1 MTHLFTLCN
10 LCNSSISPRR
20 TGIQRTAVVADEEH
34 GGLMLLS
41 RAPSEERRGGWLFL
55 GERWWK
61 GASMEIPCSKV
72 EICWGIIGWCWGY
85 TVLVRTSQFSNSIQW
100 GLNYVASSEDRVGFL
115 RQTLHLWTRRLVETH
130 FWDHEFELPLVL
142 QCQDIW
148 AANSNSDWKNRG
160 VSRENPM
167 NPHLIGFVWK

>member
-10 LCNSSISPRR
+10 LCNSWISPRR
-20 TGIQRTAVVADEEH
+20 TIQRTAAVADEER

-41 RAPSEERRGGWLFL
+41 RAPSEERRGGWIFL

-100 GLNYVASSEDRVGFL
+100 GLCGFVWRQGESFLDKACICGQGGWWKAIFGTMNLSFHWCSSARI
-115 RQTLHLWTRRLVETH
+115 
-130 FWDHEFELPLVL
+130 FELPIVTPIEKIEEFPVKIPWSLT
-142 QCQDIW
+142 
-148 AANSNSDWKNRG
+148 
-160 VSRENPM
+160 
-167 NPHLIGFVWK
+167 